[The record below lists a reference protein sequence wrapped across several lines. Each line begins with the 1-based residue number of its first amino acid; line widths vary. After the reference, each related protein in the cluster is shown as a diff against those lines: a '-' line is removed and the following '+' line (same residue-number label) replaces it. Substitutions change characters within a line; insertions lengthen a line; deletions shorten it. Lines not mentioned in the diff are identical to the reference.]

1 MRPSQIKLV
10 TTMLAILVFGPHLPT
25 NPAAAAEGTVNA
37 VSYKKIPAGS
47 AMEVRPWDNSD
58 ENLKLT
64 EEFAAILVSRGVRV
78 SAGAPLIISF
88 NTRDVL
94 GYWSAGERR
103 HLLELEG
110 HGGRSGGENARVR
123 LNLYSSQGGV
133 LNKGKEP
140 PSVIPSKYMLE
151 VPLEQRKGD
160 RLWQGEATAALRRT
174 DGFSLLRAMLPALL
188 NHMGQTVHR
197 KLVKF

>member
-58 ENLKLT
+58 ENLKRT

-151 VPLEQRKGD
+151 VTLEQRKGD

>member
-1 MRPSQIKLV
+1 MRPSQIILV
-10 TTMLAILVFGPHLPT
+10 VAMLAVLALGPHLPA

-37 VSYKKIPAGS
+37 VSYKQIPAGT

-58 ENLKLT
+58 ANLKLT
-64 EEFAAILVSRGVRV
+64 EEFSAILVSRGVRV

-88 NTRDVL
+88 STRDVL

-110 HGGRSGGENARVR
+110 RGGRTGGENARAR

-140 PSVIPSKYMLE
+140 ARVVPSKYMLE
-151 VPLEQRKGD
+151 VTLDRRKGD
-160 RLWQGEATAALRRT
+160 RLWQGEATAALSRT
-174 DGFSLLRAMLPALL
+174 DEFSLLRAMLPTLL
-188 NHMGQTVHR
+188 NHMGQTVRR
-197 KLVKF
+197 KVVKF